1 MITPVEIFLAFA
13 IDVLVGDPRSFPHPV
28 VYIGKAIEQGEG
40 ILRKRF
46 DDSTAGKVLVSL
58 VVGCAFLAALVV
70 TVVLSSVT
78 GPLALFAL
86 AAYVWL
92 ASTTIAL
99 RGLVD
104 AVREVFAATSLDDA
118 RKQLAMIVGRDTG
131 ELDEEGVSRA
141 AIETLAENAS
151 DGIIAPLFYLA
162 IGGLPLAMAYKAVN
176 TLDSMV
182 GYKNE
187 KYIEFG
193 RASAKLDDLFNYIP
207 ARLTGVLI
215 VAAAYV
221 LSGFSRT
228 EAIRTWEIMK
238 RDGAK
243 HTSPNAGVPEAAMA
257 GAIEVK
263 LGGPSNYGGEIVE
276 KPYIGD
282 GPRSCTEQGMRGVGV
297 VVVVSMLGL
306 AVAMGIAYIGG
317 AL

>member
-1 MITPVEIFLAFA
+1 MISQVEIFIAFS
-13 IDVLVGDPRSFPHPV
+13 IDVIVGDPRSIPHPV
-28 VYIGKAIEQGEG
+28 VYIGRGIELGESF
-40 ILRKRF
+40 LRKRF
-46 DDSTAGKVLVSL
+46 DARTAGRVLASL
-58 VVGCAFLAALVV
+58 VVGCTFLAALAV
-70 TVVLSSVT
+70 TLFLKSIT

-92 ASTTIAL
+92 LSTTLAL

-104 AVREVFAATSLDDA
+104 AAREVFVASTIEDA
-118 RKQLAMIVGRDTG
+118 RSKLAMIVGRDTAD
-131 ELDEEGVSRA
+131 LDEEGVARA

-151 DGIIAPLFYLA
+151 DGIVAPLFYLA

-187 KYIEFG
+187 KYLDFG

-228 EAIRTWEIMK
+228 EATRVWEIMN
-238 RDGAK
+238 RDGGN

-257 GAIEVK
+257 GALEVK
-263 LGGPSNYGGEIVE
+263 LGGPSNYDGVLVD
-276 KPYIGD
+276 KPYIGE
-282 GPRSCTEQGMRGVGV
+282 GTNNCKEQGMRALGIIV
-297 VVVVSMLGL
+297 VASMLGL
-306 AVAMGIAYIGG
+306 AVSMGIALIVG